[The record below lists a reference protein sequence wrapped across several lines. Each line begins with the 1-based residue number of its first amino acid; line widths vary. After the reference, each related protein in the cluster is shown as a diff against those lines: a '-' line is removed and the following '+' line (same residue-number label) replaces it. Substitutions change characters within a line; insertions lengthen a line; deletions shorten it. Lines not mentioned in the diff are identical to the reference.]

1 MYVRQYPTT
10 IVLPNGATIQARYK
24 EPRQII
30 KLPIDISTL
39 TEEELEALKRKRKP
53 KEVFV
58 EEKEIEDSFDK
69 NKYSKY
75 WKR

>member
-1 MYVRQYPTT
+1 MV
-10 IVLPNGATIQARYK
+10 IVGG
-24 EPRQII
+24 II
-30 KLPIDISTL
+30 RFYLYECVLNFQLPIDISTL

-58 EEKEIEDSFDK
+58 EEKEIEDSFDR